1 MAVNFE
7 QSPKLSIES
16 NFAFFSSEK
25 KKKKEKKGGEPEEK

>member
-7 QSPKLSIES
+7 QGSKLSIES

>member
-7 QSPKLSIES
+7 QGSKLSIES

-25 KKKKEKKGGEPEEK
+25 KKKEKKGGEPEEK